1 MLEDTVARL
10 EARLHELENPDAS
23 SASVTL
29 HDPYVRYNDS
39 QSNPKTPLLVLP
51 EGLSFGPLSPFSPTS
66 SSSSLPSGSG
76 RQWHNFA
83 SLDAMTESTGSSGLS
98 TSPNQRIT
106 SSPFLGADVSHYC
119 NCAVISYSRVP
130 NLGTFILANR
140 NFVSLLMDS
149 LLTL

>member
-39 QSNPKTPLLVLP
+39 QSNAKSPLLIIP
-51 EGLSFGPLSPFSPTS
+51 ETQPFGPLSPFSPTS

-76 RQWHNFA
+76 RHWHNFA
-83 SLDAMTESTGSSGLS
+83 SLDAMTESTGSSGVS
-98 TSPNQRIT
+98 TSPNRRIA
-106 SSPFLGADVSHYC
+106 SSPFLGTDVSHH
-119 NCAVISYSRVP
+119 
-130 NLGTFILANR
+130 
-140 NFVSLLMDS
+140 
-149 LLTL
+149 